1 MRKAAKVFRLIGGII
16 ALMAVVASIQQLS
29 PTPLA
34 AAALAILFGVG
45 LTEVVTFKRPGLC
58 LNIILLVLCA
68 VGFYLSWLISPTPLP
83 LFALSNLSVGF
94 VNSLICEMI
103 VLLVNGKASGRKK
116 TEEQ

>member
-1 MRKAAKVFRLIGGII
+1 MKKAAKVFRLIGGII
-16 ALMAVVASIQQLS
+16 ALMVVVVSIRELS

-58 LNIILLVLCA
+58 LNIILLALCA
-68 VGFYLSWLISPTPLP
+68 VGFYLSWLISPTPMIT
-83 LFALSNLSVGF
+83 LSTLSIGF

-116 TEEQ
+116 TDAN